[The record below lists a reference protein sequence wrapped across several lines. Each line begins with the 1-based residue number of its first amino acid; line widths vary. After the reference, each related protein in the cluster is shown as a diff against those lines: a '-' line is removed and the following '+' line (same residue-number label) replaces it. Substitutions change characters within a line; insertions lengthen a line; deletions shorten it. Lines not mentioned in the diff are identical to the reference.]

1 MPDPITRIVFR
12 RGLES
17 ERSGLTL
24 LQGEPGY
31 ATDSKR
37 LYIGDGSTAGGTP
50 VGIKNL
56 GIAAFG
62 PVASN
67 LSVSQLA
74 LAPAIGDLVYDTTSS
89 FIYSLTASDSTL
101 VSSYTKYGAAA
112 LPDEVTITDDNGSLA
127 VKTNSLDATYL
138 QSIAIGRG
146 LERVSSDQ
154 TIRIADPGPELTF
167 SGNTLYISP
176 AGVANEKLAV
186 MQPNTIKARL
196 ATAGLPQDV
205 PFSDF
210 AAAIKPSLAS
220 TLDIAGVP
228 TGTVLDFA
236 GTSAPA
242 GYLLCDGSAVSRS
255 TYATLFTAIGTTWG
269 VGDGS
274 TTFNVPD
281 LRRRTAVG
289 AGGSA
294 TSALGNAVGNIGGAE
309 THLLTANESGL
320 RAHAHQQSYGGCFR
334 SAGGCES
341 SNRSAQGGGTTPS
354 GLTTQNNT
362 ESNALVAHNN
372 IQPSAVVTK
381 IIKF

>member
-1 MPDPITRIVFR
+1 MADPITRIVFR

-17 ERSGLTL
+17 ERTSLTL

-37 LYIGDGSTAGGTP
+37 MYVGDGSTAGGTP

-56 GIAAFG
+56 GIVAFG

-74 LAPAIGDLVYDTTSS
+74 QAPAIGDIVYDTTSS
-89 FIYSLTASDSTL
+89 FIYALTASDSTL

-112 LPDEVTITDDNGSLA
+112 LPDEITITDDNGSLA
-127 VKTNSLDATYL
+127 VKTNALDATYF
-138 QSIAIGRG
+138 QSVAIGRG

-167 SGNTLYISP
+167 SGNTLYITP

-186 MQPNTIKARL
+186 MQPNTVKARL

-220 TLDIAGVP
+220 ALDIAGVP

-236 GTSAPA
+236 GTTAPA
-242 GYLLCDGSAVSRS
+242 GYLLCDGSAVSRT
-255 TYATLFTAIGTTWG
+255 TYATLFNAIGTTWG
-269 VGDGS
+269 VGDGA

-289 AGGSA
+289 SGGTA
-294 TSALGNAVGNIGGAE
+294 TATLGNSVGNIGGDE
-309 THLLTANESGL
+309 THLLTANESGI
-320 RAHAHQQSYGGCFR
+320 RAHSHQQTYGGCFR

-341 SNRSAQGGGTTPS
+341 SNRSAQGGGGTPG
-354 GLTTQNNT
+354 GLTTANNT
-362 ESNALVAHNN
+362 ASNALVAHNN